1 LEQFRRHG
9 EGLIAA
15 DGHAPGARQDGPY
28 FEEMRD
34 IPAAIRARA
43 LVLLAQLSDAEKL
56 ALLDG
61 DTPFWSGMADIALAD
76 ASHSH
81 PWPADQLPRLGL
93 AGLQFVDGPRGVV
106 LKGGAT
112 TFPVP
117 IARGASWNPEL
128 EQRIG
133 EAIALEARSFG
144 ANWVAAVCVNLLR
157 HPGWGRAQE
166 TYGEDPVHVGAMGA
180 ACTRGL
186 QRHTIACVK
195 HFALNSIDSC
205 RFLVDVQVDKRVLH
219 ELYLPHF
226 RDCVEAGAGSVMSA
240 YNRVNGS
247 WCGEHAELLNS
258 ILKRRW
264 GFNGFVVSDFI
275 FGIHDGVAAVL
286 AGQDLEMPFEMVFA
300 GCLAEALAAGR
311 LPQGRLDDAVLRL
324 LQAQLAVPAGTYP
337 ATLRSCPAHRALARE
352 AATQSIVLLRNEP
365 PRIGPQPNPL
375 LPDQQ
380 LAVQQLAAQ
389 QIAAREPTGQQI
401 AARDPVLPFRDLTSL
416 ALIGR
421 LAAVPNLGD
430 RGSSDTRPSAEGVVT
445 PLEGLRQAD
454 PELRIDY
461 HNGED
466 PQAAAALAA
475 RSQAAVVVVGLD
487 WRLEGEH
494 IHPGDIGPILEL
506 MPPPQWLLQTLGPRT
521 LLPLWKPVAQ
531 LVARITSQASARQ
544 GGDFAA
550 GDRTDLRLPA
560 EQVALIRQVAAAN
573 PRTVVVLM
581 GGGALLSQEWHD
593 AVPGL
598 LLLWYPGQEG
608 GHALADVLL
617 GRVSPSGRL
626 PFSLP
631 STTDQ
636 LPPFEPRARR
646 IVYDLWHGYRRL
658 GRDGQAAAFPFGYGL
673 SYSQFVTTTLSATL
687 MAGSDTSSKNGS
699 DTSSDNAEPAISL
712 AVTVANSGA
721 MEAAEVLQIYLE
733 PPGLAVQR
741 PARTLVAF
749 ARVPLAAGS
758 SQRITLTTPLHRL
771 AFFDVHQD
779 GFQIEAGIHRLVLAR
794 HCEDPGLVCELALDA
809 TFLGR

>member
-1 LEQFRRHG
+1 
-9 EGLIAA
+9 
-15 DGHAPGARQDGPY
+15 
-28 FEEMRD
+28 MRD
-34 IPAAIRARA
+34 IPAAITARA

-61 DTPFWSGMADIALAD
+61 DTPFWSGMADIALGD

-81 PWPADQLPRLGL
+81 PWPAGQLPRLGL

-112 TFPVP
+112 SFPVP

-180 ACTRGL
+180 ACVRGL
-186 QRHTIACVK
+186 ERHAIACVK

-264 GFNGFVVSDFI
+264 GFKGFVVSDFI

-286 AGQDLEMPFEMVFA
+286 AGQDLEMPFQMVFA

-324 LQAQLAVPAGTYP
+324 LQAQLAVPAGSYP

-352 AATQSIVLLRNEP
+352 AATQSIVLLRNEI
-365 PRIGPQPNPL
+365 PRHELPRHALLPNAL

-380 LAVQQLAAQ
+380 PAAQ
-389 QIAAREPTGQQI
+389 QPLAPQPPVQQ
-401 AARDPVLPFRDLTSL
+401 PVLPFRDLTSL
-416 ALIGR
+416 ALIGS

-430 RGSSDTRPSAEGVVT
+430 RGSSDTRPSAQCVVT

-454 PELRIDY
+454 PQLRINY

-466 PQAAAALAA
+466 PLAAAALAA

-581 GGGALLSQEWHD
+581 GGGGLLTREWHD

-631 STTDQ
+631 SSADQ

-673 SYSQFVTTTLSATL
+673 SYSQFETTELSATL
-687 MAGSDTSSKNGS
+687 TPSSNTNTDTSSGNGS
-699 DTSSDNAEPAISL
+699 DDAEPAISL
-712 AVTVANSGA
+712 AVTVANNGA
-721 MEAAEVLQIYLE
+721 MAAAEVLQIYLE
-733 PPGLAVQR
+733 PPGQAVQR
-741 PARTLVAF
+741 PARALVAF
-749 ARVPLAAGS
+749 ARVLLAAGAC
-758 SQRITLTTPLHRL
+758 QRITLTIPLHRL
-771 AFFDVHQD
+771 AFFDIHQD
-779 GFQIEAGIHRLVLAR
+779 GFMIEAGIHRLVVAR
-794 HCEDPGLVCELALDA
+794 HCEDSGLASELLLGA

>member
-1 LEQFRRHG
+1 
-9 EGLIAA
+9 
-15 DGHAPGARQDGPY
+15 
-28 FEEMRD
+28 
-34 IPAAIRARA
+34 
-43 LVLLAQLSDAEKL
+43 
-56 ALLDG
+56 
-61 DTPFWSGMADIALAD
+61 
-76 ASHSH
+76 
-81 PWPADQLPRLGL
+81 LGL

-117 IARGASWNPEL
+117 MARGASWNPEL

-180 ACTRGL
+180 ACVRGL

-264 GFNGFVVSDFI
+264 GFKGFVVSDFI

-286 AGQDLEMPFEMVFA
+286 AGQDLEMPFQMVFA
-300 GCLAEALAAGR
+300 GCLPEALQAGR
-311 LPQGRLDDAVLRL
+311 LPHGRLDDAVLRL
-324 LQAQLAVPAGTYP
+324 LQAQLAVPAGSYP
-337 ATLRSCPAHRALARE
+337 ATLRSCPAHLALARE
-352 AATQSIVLLRNEP
+352 AATQSIVLLRNEL
-365 PRIGPQPNPL
+365 PRHELQ
-375 LPDQQ
+375 
-380 LAVQQLAAQ
+380 
-389 QIAAREPTGQQI
+389 
-401 AARDPVLPFRDLTSL
+401 PVLPFRGLTSL
-416 ALIGR
+416 ALIGP
-421 LAAVPNLGD
+421 LAALPNLGD
-430 RGSSDTRPSAEGVVT
+430 RGSSDTRPSAESVVT

-506 MPPPQWLLQTLGPRT
+506 MPPPQWLLQTLGPRS

-581 GGGALLSQEWHD
+581 GGGGMLTREWHD

-631 STTDQ
+631 SSADQ

-646 IVYDLWHGYRRL
+646 IIYDLWHGYRRL
-658 GRDGQAAAFPFGYGL
+658 GRDGEAAAFPFGYGL
-673 SYSQFVTTTLSATL
+673 SYSQFVTTEPSATL
-687 MAGSDTSSKNGS
+687 MDGSDTSAGS
-699 DTSSDNAEPAISL
+699 NSDDGEPAISL
-712 AVTVANSGA
+712 TVTVANSGA
-721 MEAAEVLQIYLE
+721 IEAAEVLQIYLE
-733 PPGLAVQR
+733 PPGQAVQR
-741 PARTLVAF
+741 PARALVAF
-749 ARVPLAAGS
+749 ARVLLAAGAC
-758 SQRITLTTPLHRL
+758 QRITLMIPLHRL

-779 GFQIEAGIHRLVLAR
+779 GFQIEAGVYRLVVAR
-794 HCEDPGLVCELALDA
+794 HCENPGLACELLLGA

>member
-1 LEQFRRHG
+1 
-9 EGLIAA
+9 
-15 DGHAPGARQDGPY
+15 
-28 FEEMRD
+28 MRE

-43 LVLLAQLSDAEKL
+43 LVLLARLSDAEKL

-81 PWPADQLPRLGL
+81 PWPAGQLPRLGL

-180 ACTRGL
+180 ACVRGL

-264 GFNGFVVSDFI
+264 GFKGFVVSDFI

-286 AGQDLEMPFEMVFA
+286 AGQDLEMPFQMVFA

-311 LPQGRLDDAVLRL
+311 LPKGRLDDAVLRL

-337 ATLRSCPAHRALARE
+337 AELRSCPAHRALARE
-352 AATQSIVLLRNEP
+352 AATQSIVLLRNEL
-365 PRIGPQPNPL
+365 PRNGPQ
-375 LPDQQ
+375 
-380 LAVQQLAAQ
+380 
-389 QIAAREPTGQQI
+389 
-401 AARDPVLPFRDLTSL
+401 PVLPFRDLTSL
-416 ALIGR
+416 ALIGP
-421 LAAVPNLGD
+421 LAALPNLGD
-430 RGSSDTRPSAEGVVT
+430 RGSSDTRPSAQSVVT

-560 EQVALIRQVAAAN
+560 DQVALIRQVAAAN

-581 GGGALLSQEWHD
+581 GGGGLLSQEWHD

-631 STTDQ
+631 SCADQ

-673 SYSQFVTTTLSATL
+673 SYSQFETTEPSVTLMDGSATS
-687 MAGSDTSSKNGS
+687 ADG
-699 DTSSDNAEPAISL
+699 NADDGEPAIAL
-712 AVTVANSGA
+712 AVSVANSGA
-721 MEAAEVLQIYLE
+721 MAAAEVLQIYLE

-749 ARVPLAAGS
+749 SRVPLAAGAC
-758 SQRITLTTPLHRL
+758 QRFRLTISLHRF
-771 AFFDVHQD
+771 AFFDVRQD
-779 GFQIEAGIHRLVLAR
+779 GFVIEAGIHRLVLAR
-794 HCEDPGLVCELALDA
+794 HCEDPGLAIELLLEA

>member
-1 LEQFRRHG
+1 
-9 EGLIAA
+9 
-15 DGHAPGARQDGPY
+15 
-28 FEEMRD
+28 MRE

-61 DTPFWSGMADIALAD
+61 DTPFWSGMADIALGD

-81 PWPADQLPRLGL
+81 PWPAGQLPRLGL
-93 AGLQFVDGPRGVV
+93 AGMQFVDGPRGVV

-264 GFNGFVVSDFI
+264 GFKGFVVSDFI
-275 FGIHDGVAAVL
+275 FGVHDGVAAVL
-286 AGQDLEMPFEMVFA
+286 AGQDLEMPFQMVFA

-337 ATLRSCPAHRALARE
+337 VELRSCPAHRALARE
-352 AATQSIVLLRNEP
+352 AATQSIVLLRNEL
-365 PRIGPQPNPL
+365 PRNELARHELPRHEL

-380 LAVQQLAAQ
+380 PPVQQ
-389 QIAAREPTGQQI
+389 
-401 AARDPVLPFRDLTSL
+401 PVLPFRDLTSL
-416 ALIGR
+416 ALIGS
-421 LAAVPNLGD
+421 LAALPNLGD
-430 RGSSDTRPSAEGVVT
+430 RGSSDTRPSAGSVVT

-461 HNGED
+461 HNGAD
-466 PQAAAALAA
+466 PQAAAAVAA

-560 EQVALIRQVAAAN
+560 DQVALIRQVAAAN

-631 STTDQ
+631 SCADQ

-673 SYSQFVTTTLSATL
+673 SYSQFETREPSATL
-687 MAGSDTSSKNGS
+687 MDASDTSADGNSA
-699 DTSSDNAEPAISL
+699 DAEPAIAL
-712 AVTVANSGA
+712 AVSVANSGA
-721 MEAAEVLQIYLE
+721 MAAAEVLQIYLD
-733 PPGLAVQR
+733 PPGQALQR

-749 ARVPLAAGS
+749 ARVPLAAGAC
-758 SQRITLTTPLHRL
+758 QRIRLTIPLRRL

-794 HCEDPGLVCELALDA
+794 HCEDPGLAIELLLDA

>member
-1 LEQFRRHG
+1 
-9 EGLIAA
+9 
-15 DGHAPGARQDGPY
+15 
-28 FEEMRD
+28 MRE
-34 IPAAIRARA
+34 IPAAITARA
-43 LVLLAQLSDAEKL
+43 LVLLAQLSEAEKL

-61 DTPFWSGMADIALAD
+61 DTPFWSGMADIALGD

-81 PWPADQLPRLGL
+81 PWPAGQLPRLGL

-117 IARGASWNPEL
+117 MARGASWNPEL

-180 ACTRGL
+180 ACVRGL

-258 ILKRRW
+258 ILKRCW
-264 GFNGFVVSDFI
+264 GFKGFVVSDFI

-286 AGQDLEMPFEMVFA
+286 AGQDLEMPFQMVFA

-311 LPQGRLDDAVLRL
+311 LPHGRLDEAVLRL
-324 LQAQLAVPAGTYP
+324 LQAQLAVPAGSYP
-337 ATLRSCPAHRALARE
+337 ATLRSCPAHLALARE
-352 AATQSIVLLRNEP
+352 AATQSIVLLRNEV
-365 PRIGPQPNPL
+365 PRHE
-375 LPDQQ
+375 LPRHELQ
-380 LAVQQLAAQ
+380 
-389 QIAAREPTGQQI
+389 
-401 AARDPVLPFRDLTSL
+401 PVLPFRDLTSL
-416 ALIGR
+416 ALIGP
-421 LAAVPNLGD
+421 LAALPNLGD
-430 RGSSDTRPSAEGVVT
+430 RGSSDTRPSAESVVT

-454 PELRIDY
+454 PQLRIDY

-560 EQVALIRQVAAAN
+560 EQVALIRHVAAAN

-581 GGGALLSQEWHD
+581 GGGGLLTREWHD

-608 GHALADVLL
+608 GYALADVLL

-631 STTDQ
+631 SCADQ

-658 GRDGQAAAFPFGYGL
+658 GRDGEAAAFPFGYGL
-673 SYSQFVTTTLSATL
+673 SYGQFETTELSVTLTP
-687 MAGSDTSSKNGS
+687 SSNTNT
-699 DTSSDNAEPAISL
+699 DTSSDNVEPAISL

-721 MEAAEVLQIYLE
+721 MAAAEVLQIYLE

-741 PARTLVAF
+741 PARVLVGF
-749 ARVPLAAGS
+749 ARVPLAAGTC
-758 SQRITLTTPLHRL
+758 QCITLTIPLHRL
-771 AFFDVHQD
+771 AFFDITQD
-779 GFQIEAGIHRLVLAR
+779 GFMIEAGIHRLVVAR
-794 HCEDPGLVCELALDA
+794 HCEDPGLASELLLGP

>member
-1 LEQFRRHG
+1 
-9 EGLIAA
+9 
-15 DGHAPGARQDGPY
+15 
-28 FEEMRD
+28 MRD
-34 IPAAIRARA
+34 IPAAITARA

-61 DTPFWSGMADIALAD
+61 DTPFWSGMADIALGD

-81 PWPADQLPRLGL
+81 PWPAGQLPRLGL

-112 TFPVP
+112 SFPVP
-117 IARGASWNPEL
+117 MARGASWNPEL

-180 ACTRGL
+180 ACVRGL
-186 QRHTIACVK
+186 ERHAIACVK

-264 GFNGFVVSDFI
+264 GFKGFVVSDFI

-286 AGQDLEMPFEMVFA
+286 AGQDLEMPFQMVFA

-324 LQAQLAVPAGTYP
+324 LQAQLAVPAGSYP

-352 AATQSIVLLRNEP
+352 AATQSIVLLRNEL
-365 PRIGPQPNPL
+365 PRIGPQPNAL

-380 LAVQQLAAQ
+380 PAVQQ
-389 QIAAREPTGQQI
+389 
-401 AARDPVLPFRDLTSL
+401 PVLPFRDLTSL
-416 ALIGR
+416 ALIGH

-430 RGSSDTRPSAEGVVT
+430 RGSSDTRPSAQCVVT

-454 PELRIDY
+454 PELRIVY

-466 PQAAAALAA
+466 PLAAAALAA

-581 GGGALLSQEWHD
+581 GGGGLLTREWHD
-593 AVPGL
+593 TVPGL

-631 STTDQ
+631 SSADQ

-658 GRDGQAAAFPFGYGL
+658 GRDGQAAAFAFGYGL
-673 SYSQFVTTTLSATL
+673 SYSQFETTELSATVTPS
-687 MAGSDTSSKNGS
+687 SDTSADSNS
-699 DTSSDNAEPAISL
+699 DDAEQAIAL

-721 MEAAEVLQIYLE
+721 MAAAEVLQIYLE
-733 PPGLAVQR
+733 PPGQAVQR
-741 PARTLVAF
+741 PARALVGF
-749 ARVPLAAGS
+749 ARVPLAAGAC
-758 SQRITLTTPLHRL
+758 QRITLTIPLHRL
-771 AFFDVHQD
+771 AFFDITQD
-779 GFQIEAGIHRLVLAR
+779 GFMIEAGIHRLVVAR
-794 HCEDPGLVCELALDA
+794 HCEDSGLASELALDA

>member
-28 FEEMRD
+28 FEGMRD
-34 IPAAIRARA
+34 IPAAITARA

-117 IARGASWNPEL
+117 IARGASWNPDL

-186 QRHTIACVK
+186 QRHAIACVK

-264 GFNGFVVSDFI
+264 GFKGFVVSDFI

-286 AGQDLEMPFEMVFA
+286 AGQDLEMPFQMVFA

-311 LPQGRLDDAVLRL
+311 LPKGRLDDAVLRL

-337 ATLRSCPAHRALARE
+337 EALRACPAHRALARE

-365 PRIGPQPNPL
+365 PRTGPQPNA
-375 LPDQQ
+375 LPHDQPT
-380 LAVQQLAAQ
+380 AAQ
-389 QIAAREPTGQQI
+389 QTAARE
-401 AARDPVLPFRDLTSL
+401 PVLPFRDLTSL
-416 ALIGR
+416 ALIGH

-430 RGSSDTRPSAEGVVT
+430 RGSSDTRPSAGSVVT

-454 PELRIDY
+454 PQLRIDY

-466 PQAAAALAA
+466 PLAAAALAA
-475 RSQAAVVVVGLD
+475 RSRAAVVVVGLD

-506 MPPPQWLLQTLGPRT
+506 MPPPQWLLQTLGRRR

-560 EQVALIRQVAAAN
+560 DQVALIRQVAAAN

-581 GGGALLSQEWHD
+581 GGGAMLSQEWHD

-626 PFSLP
+626 PFALP
-631 STTDQ
+631 TSADQ

-673 SYSQFVTTTLSATL
+673 SYSQFEATELGATL
-687 MAGSDTSSKNGS
+687 LPGSDTSSVTGS
-699 DTSSDNAEPAISL
+699 DDAEPAIAL
-712 AVTVANSGA
+712 AVTVANVGA
-721 MEAAEVLQIYLE
+721 MAAVEVLQIYLE
-733 PPGLAVQR
+733 PPGRAVRR
-741 PARTLVAF
+741 PARALVAF

-758 SQRITLTTPLHRL
+758 RQRIELTIPLHRL
-771 AFFDVHQD
+771 AFFDVQLD
-779 GFQIEAGIHRLVLAR
+779 GFMIEAGIHRLVVAR
-794 HCEDPGLVCELALDA
+794 HCEDPGLVCELPLDA

>member
-1 LEQFRRHG
+1 
-9 EGLIAA
+9 
-15 DGHAPGARQDGPY
+15 
-28 FEEMRD
+28 
-34 IPAAIRARA
+34 
-43 LVLLAQLSDAEKL
+43 
-56 ALLDG
+56 
-61 DTPFWSGMADIALAD
+61 
-76 ASHSH
+76 
-81 PWPADQLPRLGL
+81 
-93 AGLQFVDGPRGVV
+93 
-106 LKGGAT
+106 
-112 TFPVP
+112 
-117 IARGASWNPEL
+117 
-128 EQRIG
+128 
-133 EAIALEARSFG
+133 
-144 ANWVAAVCVNLLR
+144 
-157 HPGWGRAQE
+157 
-166 TYGEDPVHVGAMGA
+166 
-180 ACTRGL
+180 
-186 QRHTIACVK
+186 
-195 HFALNSIDSC
+195 
-205 RFLVDVQVDKRVLH
+205 
-219 ELYLPHF
+219 
-226 RDCVEAGAGSVMSA
+226 MSA

-264 GFNGFVVSDFI
+264 GFKGFVVSDFI

-286 AGQDLEMPFEMVFA
+286 AGQDLEMPFQMVFA

-337 ATLRSCPAHRALARE
+337 ATLRSCPVHRALARE
-352 AATQSIVLLRNEP
+352 AATQSIVLLRNEL
-365 PRIGPQPNPL
+365 PRHGLQ
-375 LPDQQ
+375 
-380 LAVQQLAAQ
+380 
-389 QIAAREPTGQQI
+389 
-401 AARDPVLPFRDLTSL
+401 PVLPFRELTSL
-416 ALIGR
+416 ALIGP

-430 RGSSDTRPSAEGVVT
+430 RGSSDTRPSAQCVVT

-454 PELRIDY
+454 PQLRIEY

-466 PQAAAALAA
+466 PLAAADLAA

-581 GGGALLSQEWHD
+581 GGGGMLTREWHD

-631 STTDQ
+631 SSADQ
-636 LPPFEPRARR
+636 LPLFEPRARR
-646 IVYDLWHGYRRL
+646 IVYDLWHGYRHL
-658 GRDGQAAAFPFGYGL
+658 GRDGQAAGFPFGYGL
-673 SYSQFVTTTLSATL
+673 SYSQFVTTELSATL
-687 MAGSDTSSKNGS
+687 MAGADTITN
-699 DTSSDNAEPAISL
+699 TSSDNVEPAISL
-712 AVTVANSGA
+712 AVTVANSGTMA
-721 MEAAEVLQIYLE
+721 AAEVLQIYLE
-733 PPGLAVQR
+733 PPGQAVQR
-741 PARTLVAF
+741 PARVLVGF
-749 ARVPLAAGS
+749 ARVDLAAGAC
-758 SQRITLTTPLHRL
+758 QLITLTIPLHRL
-771 AFFDVHQD
+771 AFFDITQD

-794 HCEDPGLVCELALDA
+794 HCEDPGLACELSLGA

>member
-1 LEQFRRHG
+1 
-9 EGLIAA
+9 
-15 DGHAPGARQDGPY
+15 
-28 FEEMRD
+28 
-34 IPAAIRARA
+34 
-43 LVLLAQLSDAEKL
+43 
-56 ALLDG
+56 
-61 DTPFWSGMADIALAD
+61 
-76 ASHSH
+76 
-81 PWPADQLPRLGL
+81 
-93 AGLQFVDGPRGVV
+93 
-106 LKGGAT
+106 
-112 TFPVP
+112 
-117 IARGASWNPEL
+117 
-128 EQRIG
+128 
-133 EAIALEARSFG
+133 
-144 ANWVAAVCVNLLR
+144 
-157 HPGWGRAQE
+157 
-166 TYGEDPVHVGAMGA
+166 
-180 ACTRGL
+180 
-186 QRHTIACVK
+186 
-195 HFALNSIDSC
+195 
-205 RFLVDVQVDKRVLH
+205 VQVDKRVLH

-264 GFNGFVVSDFI
+264 GFKGFVVSDFI

-286 AGQDLEMPFEMVFA
+286 AGQDLEMPFQMVFA
-300 GCLAEALAAGR
+300 GCLAEARAEGR

-324 LQAQLAVPAGTYP
+324 LQAQLAVPAGSYP
-337 ATLRSCPAHRALARE
+337 ATLRSCPAHLALARE
-352 AATQSIVLLRNEP
+352 AATQSIVLLRNEV
-365 PRIGPQPNPL
+365 PRHELQ
-375 LPDQQ
+375 
-380 LAVQQLAAQ
+380 
-389 QIAAREPTGQQI
+389 
-401 AARDPVLPFRDLTSL
+401 PVLPFRDLTSL
-416 ALIGR
+416 ALIGP
-421 LAAVPNLGD
+421 LAALPNLGD
-430 RGSSDTRPSAEGVVT
+430 RGSSDTRPSAESVVT

-454 PELRIDY
+454 PQLRIDY
-461 HNGED
+461 DNGED

-560 EQVALIRQVAAAN
+560 EQVALIRHVAAAN
-573 PRTVVVLM
+573 PLTVVVLM
-581 GGGALLSQEWHD
+581 GGGAMLSQEWHD

-631 STTDQ
+631 SSADQ

-673 SYSQFVTTTLSATL
+673 SYSQFESTELSATL
-687 MAGSDTSSKNGS
+687 LPASNTSSDAGE
-699 DTSSDNAEPAISL
+699 TSSDNAEPAISL
-712 AVTVANSGA
+712 AVSVANSGA
-721 MEAAEVLQIYLE
+721 MAAAEVLQIYLE

-741 PARTLVAF
+741 PTRVLVGF
-749 ARVPLAAGS
+749 ARVPLAAGTC
-758 SQRITLTTPLHRL
+758 QRITLTIPLHRL

-779 GFQIEAGIHRLVLAR
+779 GFMIEAGIHRLVVAR
-794 HCEDPGLVCELALDA
+794 HSEEPGLACELLLGP

>member
-1 LEQFRRHG
+1 M
-9 EGLIAA
+9 I
-15 DGHAPGARQDGPY
+15 
-28 FEEMRD
+28 
-34 IPAAIRARA
+34 
-43 LVLLAQLSDAEKL
+43 
-56 ALLDG
+56 
-61 DTPFWSGMADIALAD
+61 
-76 ASHSH
+76 
-81 PWPADQLPRLGL
+81 
-93 AGLQFVDGPRGVV
+93 VDED
-106 LKGGAT
+106 
-112 TFPVP
+112 F
-117 IARGASWNPEL
+117 
-128 EQRIG
+128 
-133 EAIALEARSFG
+133 
-144 ANWVAAVCVNLLR
+144 LR
-157 HPGWGRAQE
+157 E
-166 TYGEDPVHVGAMGA
+166 F
-180 ACTRGL
+180 
-186 QRHTIACVK
+186 
-195 HFALNSIDSC
+195 HFDFAHDS
-205 RFLVDVQVDKRVLH
+205 
-219 ELYLPHF
+219 
-226 RDCVEAGAGSVMSA
+226 
-240 YNRVNGS
+240 
-247 WCGEHAELLNS
+247 S

-264 GFNGFVVSDFI
+264 GFKGFVVSDFI

-286 AGQDLEMPFEMVFA
+286 AGQDLEMPFQMVFA

-337 ATLRSCPAHRALARE
+337 VELRSCPAHRALARE
-352 AATQSIVLLRNEP
+352 AATQSIVLLRNEL
-365 PRIGPQPNPL
+365 PRNELARHELPRHEL

-380 LAVQQLAAQ
+380 PPAQ
-389 QIAAREPTGQQI
+389 R
-401 AARDPVLPFRDLTSL
+401 PVLPFRDLTSL
-416 ALIGR
+416 ALIGP
-421 LAAVPNLGD
+421 LAALPNLGD
-430 RGSSDTRPSAEGVVT
+430 RGSSDTRPSPQSVVT

-466 PQAAAALAA
+466 PLAAAAVAA

-560 EQVALIRQVAAAN
+560 NQVALIRQVAAAN

-631 STTDQ
+631 SCADQ

-673 SYSQFVTTTLSATL
+673 SYSQFEIREPSVTLLDASATS
-687 MAGSDTSSKNGS
+687 ADGNSD
-699 DTSSDNAEPAISL
+699 DAEPAIAL
-712 AVTVANSGA
+712 AVSVANSGA
-721 MEAAEVLQIYLE
+721 MAAAELLQIYLE
-733 PPGLAVQR
+733 PPGQAVQR

-749 ARVPLAAGS
+749 ARVPLAAGAC
-758 SQRITLTTPLHRL
+758 QRNRLTIPLRRL

-794 HCEDPGLVCELALDA
+794 HCEDPGLAIELLLDA

>member
-1 LEQFRRHG
+1 
-9 EGLIAA
+9 
-15 DGHAPGARQDGPY
+15 
-28 FEEMRD
+28 
-34 IPAAIRARA
+34 
-43 LVLLAQLSDAEKL
+43 
-56 ALLDG
+56 
-61 DTPFWSGMADIALAD
+61 
-76 ASHSH
+76 
-81 PWPADQLPRLGL
+81 
-93 AGLQFVDGPRGVV
+93 
-106 LKGGAT
+106 
-112 TFPVP
+112 
-117 IARGASWNPEL
+117 
-128 EQRIG
+128 
-133 EAIALEARSFG
+133 
-144 ANWVAAVCVNLLR
+144 
-157 HPGWGRAQE
+157 
-166 TYGEDPVHVGAMGA
+166 
-180 ACTRGL
+180 
-186 QRHTIACVK
+186 
-195 HFALNSIDSC
+195 
-205 RFLVDVQVDKRVLH
+205 
-219 ELYLPHF
+219 
-226 RDCVEAGAGSVMSA
+226 MSA

-264 GFNGFVVSDFI
+264 GFKGFVVSDFI

-286 AGQDLEMPFEMVFA
+286 AGQDLEMPFQMVFA

-324 LQAQLAVPAGTYP
+324 LQAQLAVPAGSYP
-337 ATLRSCPAHRALARE
+337 ATLRSCPAHLALARE
-352 AATQSIVLLRNEP
+352 AATQSIVLLRNEL
-365 PRIGPQPNPL
+365 PRHELQ
-375 LPDQQ
+375 
-380 LAVQQLAAQ
+380 
-389 QIAAREPTGQQI
+389 
-401 AARDPVLPFRDLTSL
+401 PVLPFRDLTSL
-416 ALIGR
+416 ALIGP

-430 RGSSDTRPSAEGVVT
+430 RGSSDTRPSAQCVVT

-454 PELRIDY
+454 PQLRIGY

-466 PQAAAALAA
+466 PLAAAALAA

-560 EQVALIRQVAAAN
+560 DQVALIRQVAAAN

-581 GGGALLSQEWHD
+581 GGGGMLTREWHD

-631 STTDQ
+631 SSADQ

-673 SYSQFVTTTLSATL
+673 SYSQFETTELSATL
-687 MAGSDTSSKNGS
+687 MAGSDTSTDTST
-699 DTSSDNAEPAISL
+699 DTSSDAGKPAISL

-721 MEAAEVLQIYLE
+721 MAAAEVLQIYLE
-733 PPGLAVQR
+733 PPGQAVQR
-741 PARTLVAF
+741 PARALVAF
-749 ARVPLAAGS
+749 ARVLLAAGAC
-758 SQRITLTTPLHRL
+758 QRITLIIPLHRL

-779 GFQIEAGIHRLVLAR
+779 GFQIEAGVYRLVVAR
-794 HCEDPGLVCELALDA
+794 HCENPGLACELLLGA

>member
-1 LEQFRRHG
+1 
-9 EGLIAA
+9 
-15 DGHAPGARQDGPY
+15 
-28 FEEMRD
+28 MRE

-61 DTPFWSGMADIALAD
+61 DTPFWSGMADIALGD

-81 PWPADQLPRLGL
+81 PWPAGQLPRLGL
-93 AGLQFVDGPRGVV
+93 AGMQFVDGPRGVV

-180 ACTRGL
+180 ACVRGL

-286 AGQDLEMPFEMVFA
+286 AGQDLEMPFQMVFA

-337 ATLRSCPAHRALARE
+337 VELRSCPAHRALARE
-352 AATQSIVLLRNEP
+352 AATQSIVLLRNEL
-365 PRIGPQPNPL
+365 PRNELARHELPRHEL

-380 LAVQQLAAQ
+380 PPAQ
-389 QIAAREPTGQQI
+389 R
-401 AARDPVLPFRDLTSL
+401 PVLPFRDLTSL
-416 ALIGR
+416 ALIGP
-421 LAAVPNLGD
+421 LAALPNLGD
-430 RGSSDTRPSAEGVVT
+430 RGSSDTRPSPQSVVT

-560 EQVALIRQVAAAN
+560 DQVALIRQVAAAN

-631 STTDQ
+631 SCADQ

-673 SYSQFVTTTLSATL
+673 SYSQFEIREPSVTLLDASATS
-687 MAGSDTSSKNGS
+687 ADGNSD
-699 DTSSDNAEPAISL
+699 DAEPAIAL
-712 AVTVANSGA
+712 AVSVANSGA
-721 MEAAEVLQIYLE
+721 MAAAELLQIYLE
-733 PPGLAVQR
+733 PPGQAVQR

-749 ARVPLAAGS
+749 ARVPLAAGAC
-758 SQRITLTTPLHRL
+758 QRIRLTIPLRRL

-794 HCEDPGLVCELALDA
+794 HCEDPGLAIELLLDA

>member
-1 LEQFRRHG
+1 
-9 EGLIAA
+9 
-15 DGHAPGARQDGPY
+15 
-28 FEEMRD
+28 MRE
-34 IPAAIRARA
+34 IPAAITARA
-43 LVLLAQLSDAEKL
+43 LVLLAQLSNEEKL

-61 DTPFWSGMADIALAD
+61 DTPFWSGMADIALGD

-93 AGLQFVDGPRGVV
+93 AGLRFVDGPRGVV

-180 ACTRGL
+180 ACTQGL
-186 QRHTIACVK
+186 QRHAIACVK

-240 YNRVNGS
+240 YNRVNGY
-247 WCGEHAELLNS
+247 WCGEHAELLDS
-258 ILKRRW
+258 ILKQRW
-264 GFNGFVVSDFI
+264 GFKGFVVSDFI

-286 AGQDLEMPFEMVFA
+286 AGQDLEMPFQMVFA

-337 ATLRSCPAHRALARE
+337 ATLRACPAHRALARE

-365 PRIGPQPNPL
+365 LTNGLPRNALP
-375 LPDQQ
+375 PDQQ
-380 LAVQQLAAQ
+380 
-389 QIAAREPTGQQI
+389 
-401 AARDPVLPFRDLTSL
+401 PVLPFRGLTSL
-416 ALIGR
+416 AVIGS
-421 LAAVPNLGD
+421 LAALPNLGD

-454 PELRIDY
+454 PQLRISYD
-461 HNGED
+461 NGED

-506 MPPPQWLLQTLGPRT
+506 MPPPQWLLQSLGPRR

-531 LVARITSQASARQ
+531 LVARITSQGSARQ

-550 GDRTDLRLPA
+550 GDRTDLRLPPD
-560 EQVALIRQVAAAN
+560 QVTLIRQVAAAN

-581 GGGALLSQEWHD
+581 GGGGLLTREWHD

-626 PFSLP
+626 PFALP
-631 STTDQ
+631 STADQ
-636 LPPFEPRARR
+636 LPPFEPRARK

-658 GRDGQAAAFPFGYGL
+658 GRDGQAAAFPFGFGL
-673 SYSQFVTTTLSATL
+673 SYSQFETTQLSATL
-687 MAGSDTSSKNGS
+687 MPSTGISS
-699 DTSSDNAEPAISL
+699 DTSSDNCEPAIEL
-712 AVTVANSGA
+712 AVTVANIGA
-721 MEAAEVLQIYLE
+721 MAAAEVLQIYLE
-733 PPGLAVQR
+733 PPGQAVQR
-741 PARTLVAF
+741 PARVLVAF
-749 ARVPLAAGS
+749 ARVPLAAGT
-758 SQRITLTTPLHRL
+758 SQRITLAIPLHRL

-794 HCEDPGLVCELALDA
+794 HSEDPGLACELLLEA

>member
-1 LEQFRRHG
+1 
-9 EGLIAA
+9 
-15 DGHAPGARQDGPY
+15 
-28 FEEMRD
+28 MRD
-34 IPAAIRARA
+34 IPAAITARA
-43 LVLLAQLSDAEKL
+43 LVLLAQLSEAEKL

-61 DTPFWSGMADIALAD
+61 DTPFWSGMADIALGD

-81 PWPADQLPRLGL
+81 PWPAGQLPRLGL

-117 IARGASWNPEL
+117 MARGASWNPEL

-180 ACTRGL
+180 ACVRGL

-264 GFNGFVVSDFI
+264 GFKGFVVSDFI

-286 AGQDLEMPFEMVFA
+286 AGQDLEMPFQMVFA
-300 GCLAEALAAGR
+300 GCLAEARAEGR

-324 LQAQLAVPAGTYP
+324 LQAQLAVPAGSYP
-337 ATLRSCPAHRALARE
+337 ATLRSCPAHLALARE
-352 AATQSIVLLRNEP
+352 AATQSIVLLRNEV
-365 PRIGPQPNPL
+365 PRHELQ
-375 LPDQQ
+375 
-380 LAVQQLAAQ
+380 
-389 QIAAREPTGQQI
+389 
-401 AARDPVLPFRDLTSL
+401 PVLPFRDLTSL
-416 ALIGR
+416 ALIGP
-421 LAAVPNLGD
+421 LAALPNLGD
-430 RGSSDTRPSAEGVVT
+430 RGSSDTRPSAESVVT

-454 PELRIDY
+454 PQLRIDY
-461 HNGED
+461 DNGED

-560 EQVALIRQVAAAN
+560 EQVALIRHVAAAN
-573 PRTVVVLM
+573 PLTVVVLM
-581 GGGALLSQEWHD
+581 GGGAMLSQEWHD

-631 STTDQ
+631 SSADQ

-673 SYSQFVTTTLSATL
+673 SYSQFESTELSATL
-687 MAGSDTSSKNGS
+687 LPASNTSSDAGE
-699 DTSSDNAEPAISL
+699 TSSDNAEPAISL
-712 AVTVANSGA
+712 AVSVANSGA
-721 MEAAEVLQIYLE
+721 MAAAEVLQIYLE

-741 PARTLVAF
+741 PTRVLVGF
-749 ARVPLAAGS
+749 ARVPLAAGTC
-758 SQRITLTTPLHRL
+758 QRITLTIPLHRL

-779 GFQIEAGIHRLVLAR
+779 GFMIEAGIHRLVVAR
-794 HCEDPGLVCELALDA
+794 HSEEPGLACELLLGP

>member
-1 LEQFRRHG
+1 
-9 EGLIAA
+9 
-15 DGHAPGARQDGPY
+15 
-28 FEEMRD
+28 MRD
-34 IPAAIRARA
+34 TPAAITARA
-43 LVLLAQLSDAEKL
+43 LVLLAQLSTAEKL
-56 ALLDG
+56 ALLAG
-61 DTPFWSGMADIALAD
+61 DTPFWSGMADIALGD

-93 AGLQFVDGPRGVV
+93 EGLQFVDGPRGVV

-117 IARGASWNPEL
+117 IARGASWNPAL

-133 EAIALEARSFG
+133 EAIALEARSLG

-186 QRHTIACVK
+186 ERHAIACVK

-205 RFLVDVQVDKRVLH
+205 RFLVDVQVETRVLH

-264 GFNGFVVSDFI
+264 GFKGFVVSDFI

-286 AGQDLEMPFEMVFA
+286 AGQDLEMPFRMVFE
-300 GCLAEALAAGR
+300 GCLPQAVATGR

-324 LQAQLAVPAGTYP
+324 LQVQLGVPAGSYP
-337 ATLRSCPAHRALARE
+337 ATLRSCPAHRALARQ
-352 AATQSIVLLRNEP
+352 AATESIVLLRN
-365 PRIGPQPNPL
+365 GL
-375 LPDQQ
+375 LANQQ
-380 LAVQQLAAQ
+380 
-389 QIAAREPTGQQI
+389 
-401 AARDPVLPFRDLTSL
+401 PVLPFHGLSSL
-416 ALIGR
+416 AVIGA
-421 LAAVPNLGD
+421 LAAAPNLGD
-430 RGSSDTRPSAEGVVT
+430 RGSSDTRPPAQSVVT

-454 PELRIDY
+454 PQLRIAFDS
-461 HNGED
+461 GED
-466 PQAAAALAA
+466 PLAAAALAA

-506 MPPPQWLLQTLGPRT
+506 MPPPQWLLQTLGPRR

-531 LVARITSQASARQ
+531 LVAGITSQASARQ

-550 GDRTDLRLPA
+550 GDRTDLRLPPD
-560 EQVALIRQVAAAN
+560 QVALIRQVAAAN

-581 GGGALLSQEWHD
+581 GGGGLLTQEWHD
-593 AVPGL
+593 AVAGL

-631 STTDQ
+631 TSADH
-636 LPPFEPRARR
+636 LPSFEPRARR
-646 IVYDLWHGYRRL
+646 VVYDLWHGYRRL
-658 GRDGQAAAFPFGYGL
+658 GREGHPAAFPFGFGL
-673 SYSQFVTTTLSATL
+673 SYSSFECTQLQAVLNPAAQT
-687 MAGSDTSSKNGS
+687 AGPDSDQG
-699 DTSSDNAEPAISL
+699 AIEVD
-712 AVTVANSGA
+712 VTVCNSGA
-721 MEAAEVLQIYLE
+721 MAAEEVVQVYLE
-733 PPGLAVQR
+733 PPGQAVQR

-749 ARVPLAAGS
+749 ARVPLAAGAC
-758 SQRITLTTPLHRL
+758 QRITLEIPLRRL

-779 GFQIEAGIHRLVLAR
+779 GFVIEAGIHRLVVAR
-794 HCEDPGLVCELALDA
+794 HSEDPGLACEVLLGA

>member
-1 LEQFRRHG
+1 
-9 EGLIAA
+9 
-15 DGHAPGARQDGPY
+15 
-28 FEEMRD
+28 
-34 IPAAIRARA
+34 
-43 LVLLAQLSDAEKL
+43 
-56 ALLDG
+56 
-61 DTPFWSGMADIALAD
+61 
-76 ASHSH
+76 
-81 PWPADQLPRLGL
+81 
-93 AGLQFVDGPRGVV
+93 
-106 LKGGAT
+106 
-112 TFPVP
+112 
-117 IARGASWNPEL
+117 
-128 EQRIG
+128 
-133 EAIALEARSFG
+133 
-144 ANWVAAVCVNLLR
+144 
-157 HPGWGRAQE
+157 
-166 TYGEDPVHVGAMGA
+166 MGA

-186 QRHTIACVK
+186 QRHAIACVK

-286 AGQDLEMPFEMVFA
+286 AGQDLEMPFQMVFA

-337 ATLRSCPAHRALARE
+337 ATLRSCPVHRALARE
-352 AATQSIVLLRNEP
+352 AATQSIVLLRNEL
-365 PRIGPQPNPL
+365 PRHGLQ
-375 LPDQQ
+375 
-380 LAVQQLAAQ
+380 
-389 QIAAREPTGQQI
+389 
-401 AARDPVLPFRDLTSL
+401 PVLPFRELTSL
-416 ALIGR
+416 ALIGP

-430 RGSSDTRPSAEGVVT
+430 RGSSDTRPSAQCVVT

-454 PELRIDY
+454 PQLRIDY

-466 PQAAAALAA
+466 PLAAADLAA

-581 GGGALLSQEWHD
+581 GGGGMLTREWHD

-631 STTDQ
+631 SSADQ
-636 LPPFEPRARR
+636 LPLFEPRARR
-646 IVYDLWHGYRRL
+646 IVYDLWHGYRHL
-658 GRDGQAAAFPFGYGL
+658 GRDGQAAGFPFGYGL
-673 SYSQFVTTTLSATL
+673 SYSQFVTTELSATL
-687 MAGSDTSSKNGS
+687 MAGADTITN
-699 DTSSDNAEPAISL
+699 TSSDNVEPAISL
-712 AVTVANSGA
+712 AVTVANSGTMA
-721 MEAAEVLQIYLE
+721 AAEVLQIYLE
-733 PPGLAVQR
+733 PPGQAVQR
-741 PARTLVAF
+741 PARVLVGF
-749 ARVPLAAGS
+749 ARVDLAAGAC
-758 SQRITLTTPLHRL
+758 QLITLTIPLHRL
-771 AFFDVHQD
+771 AFFDITQD

-794 HCEDPGLVCELALDA
+794 HCEDPGLACELSLGA

>member
-1 LEQFRRHG
+1 
-9 EGLIAA
+9 
-15 DGHAPGARQDGPY
+15 
-28 FEEMRD
+28 MRE

-61 DTPFWSGMADIALAD
+61 DTPFWSGMADIALGD

-81 PWPADQLPRLGL
+81 PWPAGQLPRLGL
-93 AGLQFVDGPRGVV
+93 AGMQFVDGPRGVV

-264 GFNGFVVSDFI
+264 GFKGFVVSDFI

-286 AGQDLEMPFEMVFA
+286 AGQDLEMPFQMVFA

-337 ATLRSCPAHRALARE
+337 VELRSCPAHRALARE
-352 AATQSIVLLRNEP
+352 AATQSIVLLRNEL
-365 PRIGPQPNPL
+365 PRNELARHELPRHEL

-380 LAVQQLAAQ
+380 PPAQ
-389 QIAAREPTGQQI
+389 R
-401 AARDPVLPFRDLTSL
+401 PVLPFRDLTSL
-416 ALIGR
+416 ALIGP
-421 LAAVPNLGD
+421 LAALPNLGD
-430 RGSSDTRPSAEGVVT
+430 RGSSDTRPSPQSVVT

-560 EQVALIRQVAAAN
+560 DQVALIRQVAAAN

-631 STTDQ
+631 SCADQ

-673 SYSQFVTTTLSATL
+673 SYSQFEIREPSVTLLDASATS
-687 MAGSDTSSKNGS
+687 ADGNSD
-699 DTSSDNAEPAISL
+699 DAEPAIAL
-712 AVTVANSGA
+712 AVSVANSGA
-721 MEAAEVLQIYLE
+721 MAAAELLQIYLE
-733 PPGLAVQR
+733 PPGQAVQR

-749 ARVPLAAGS
+749 ARVPLAAGAC
-758 SQRITLTTPLHRL
+758 QRIRLTIPLRRL

-794 HCEDPGLVCELALDA
+794 HCEDPGLAIELLLDA

>member
-1 LEQFRRHG
+1 
-9 EGLIAA
+9 
-15 DGHAPGARQDGPY
+15 
-28 FEEMRD
+28 MRE

-81 PWPADQLPRLGL
+81 PWPAGQLPRLGL

-133 EAIALEARSFG
+133 KAIALEARSFG
-144 ANWVAAVCVNLLR
+144 ANWVAAVCVNLLH

-180 ACTRGL
+180 ACVRGL

-247 WCGEHAELLNS
+247 WCGEHAELLSS

-264 GFNGFVVSDFI
+264 GFKGFVVSDFI
-275 FGIHDGVAAVL
+275 FGIHHGVAAVL
-286 AGQDLEMPFEMVFA
+286 AGQDLEMPFQMVFA
-300 GCLAEALAAGR
+300 GCLAEARAAGR

-337 ATLRSCPAHRALARE
+337 PELRSCPAHRALAKE
-352 AATQSIVLLRNEP
+352 AATQSIVLLRNEL
-365 PRIGPQPNPL
+365 PRNGPQ
-375 LPDQQ
+375 
-380 LAVQQLAAQ
+380 
-389 QIAAREPTGQQI
+389 
-401 AARDPVLPFRDLTSL
+401 PVLPFRDLTSL
-416 ALIGR
+416 ALIGP
-421 LAAVPNLGD
+421 LAALPNLGD
-430 RGSSDTRPSAEGVVT
+430 RGSSDTRPSAQSVVT

-454 PELRIDY
+454 PELRIVY

-560 EQVALIRQVAAAN
+560 DQVALIRHVAAAN

-581 GGGALLSQEWHD
+581 GGGGLLSQEWHY

-631 STTDQ
+631 SCADQ

-673 SYSQFVTTTLSATL
+673 SYSQFETTEPSVTLMDGSATS
-687 MAGSDTSSKNGS
+687 ADS
-699 DTSSDNAEPAISL
+699 NADDGEPAIAL
-712 AVTVANSGA
+712 AVSVVNSGA
-721 MEAAEVLQIYLE
+721 MVAAEVLQIYLE

-749 ARVPLAAGS
+749 ARVPLAAGCC
-758 SQRITLTTPLHRL
+758 QRIRLTIPLHRF

-779 GFQIEAGIHRLVLAR
+779 GFVIEAGIHRLVLAR
-794 HCEDPGLVCELALDA
+794 HCEDPGLAIELLLEA

>member
-1 LEQFRRHG
+1 
-9 EGLIAA
+9 
-15 DGHAPGARQDGPY
+15 
-28 FEEMRD
+28 MRD
-34 IPAAIRARA
+34 IPAAITARA
-43 LVLLAQLSDAEKL
+43 LVLLAQLSEAEKL

-61 DTPFWSGMADIALAD
+61 DTPFWSGMADIALGD

-81 PWPADQLPRLGL
+81 PWPAGQLPRLGL

-117 IARGASWNPEL
+117 MARGASWNPEL

-180 ACTRGL
+180 ACVRGL
-186 QRHTIACVK
+186 ERHAIACVK

-264 GFNGFVVSDFI
+264 GFKGFVVSDFI

-286 AGQDLEMPFEMVFA
+286 AGQDLEMPFQMVFA
-300 GCLAEALAAGR
+300 GCLAEARAEGR

-324 LQAQLAVPAGTYP
+324 LQAQLAVPAGSYP
-337 ATLRSCPAHRALARE
+337 ATLRSCPAHLALARE
-352 AATQSIVLLRNEP
+352 AATQSIVLLRNEV
-365 PRIGPQPNPL
+365 PRHELQ
-375 LPDQQ
+375 
-380 LAVQQLAAQ
+380 
-389 QIAAREPTGQQI
+389 
-401 AARDPVLPFRDLTSL
+401 PVLPFRDLTSL
-416 ALIGR
+416 ALIGP
-421 LAAVPNLGD
+421 LAALPNLGD
-430 RGSSDTRPSAEGVVT
+430 RGSSDTRPSAESVVT

-454 PELRIDY
+454 PQLRIDY
-461 HNGED
+461 DNGED

-560 EQVALIRQVAAAN
+560 EQVALIRHVAAAN
-573 PRTVVVLM
+573 PLTVVVLM
-581 GGGALLSQEWHD
+581 GGGAMLSQEWHD

-631 STTDQ
+631 SSADQ

-673 SYSQFVTTTLSATL
+673 SYSQFESTELSATL
-687 MAGSDTSSKNGS
+687 LPASNTSSDAGE
-699 DTSSDNAEPAISL
+699 TSSDNAEPAISL
-712 AVTVANSGA
+712 AVSVANSGA
-721 MEAAEVLQIYLE
+721 MAAAEVLQIYLE

-741 PARTLVAF
+741 PTRVLVGF
-749 ARVPLAAGS
+749 ARVPLAAGTC
-758 SQRITLTTPLHRL
+758 QRITLTIPLHRL

-779 GFQIEAGIHRLVLAR
+779 GFMIEAGIHRLVVAR
-794 HCEDPGLVCELALDA
+794 HSEEPGLACELLLGP

>member
-1 LEQFRRHG
+1 
-9 EGLIAA
+9 
-15 DGHAPGARQDGPY
+15 
-28 FEEMRD
+28 
-34 IPAAIRARA
+34 
-43 LVLLAQLSDAEKL
+43 
-56 ALLDG
+56 
-61 DTPFWSGMADIALAD
+61 
-76 ASHSH
+76 
-81 PWPADQLPRLGL
+81 
-93 AGLQFVDGPRGVV
+93 
-106 LKGGAT
+106 
-112 TFPVP
+112 
-117 IARGASWNPEL
+117 
-128 EQRIG
+128 
-133 EAIALEARSFG
+133 
-144 ANWVAAVCVNLLR
+144 
-157 HPGWGRAQE
+157 
-166 TYGEDPVHVGAMGA
+166 
-180 ACTRGL
+180 
-186 QRHTIACVK
+186 
-195 HFALNSIDSC
+195 
-205 RFLVDVQVDKRVLH
+205 
-219 ELYLPHF
+219 
-226 RDCVEAGAGSVMSA
+226 MSA

-264 GFNGFVVSDFI
+264 GFKGFVVSDFI

-286 AGQDLEMPFEMVFA
+286 AGQDLEMPFQMVFA
-300 GCLAEALAAGR
+300 GCLAEARAEGR

-324 LQAQLAVPAGTYP
+324 LQAQLAVPAGSYP
-337 ATLRSCPAHRALARE
+337 ATLRSCPAHLALARE
-352 AATQSIVLLRNEP
+352 AATQSIVLLRNEV
-365 PRIGPQPNPL
+365 PRHELQ
-375 LPDQQ
+375 
-380 LAVQQLAAQ
+380 
-389 QIAAREPTGQQI
+389 
-401 AARDPVLPFRDLTSL
+401 PVLPFRDLTSL
-416 ALIGR
+416 ALIGP
-421 LAAVPNLGD
+421 LAALPNLGD
-430 RGSSDTRPSAEGVVT
+430 RGSSDTRPSAESVVT

-454 PELRIDY
+454 PQLRIDY
-461 HNGED
+461 DNGED

-560 EQVALIRQVAAAN
+560 EQVALIRHVAAAN
-573 PRTVVVLM
+573 PLTVVVLM
-581 GGGALLSQEWHD
+581 GGGAMLSQEWHD

-631 STTDQ
+631 SSADQ

-673 SYSQFVTTTLSATL
+673 SYSQFESTELSATL
-687 MAGSDTSSKNGS
+687 LPASNTSSDAGE
-699 DTSSDNAEPAISL
+699 TSSDNAEPAISL
-712 AVTVANSGA
+712 AVSVANSGA
-721 MEAAEVLQIYLE
+721 MAAAEVLQIYLE

-741 PARTLVAF
+741 PTRVLVGF
-749 ARVPLAAGS
+749 ARVPLAAGTC
-758 SQRITLTTPLHRL
+758 QRITLTIPLHRL

-779 GFQIEAGIHRLVLAR
+779 GFMIEAGIHRLVVAR
-794 HCEDPGLVCELALDA
+794 HSEEPGLACELLLGP

>member
-1 LEQFRRHG
+1 
-9 EGLIAA
+9 
-15 DGHAPGARQDGPY
+15 
-28 FEEMRD
+28 MRE
-34 IPAAIRARA
+34 IPAAIKARA
-43 LVLLAQLSDAEKL
+43 LVLLAQLSNDEKL

-61 DTPFWSGMADIALAD
+61 DTPFWSGMADIALGD

-81 PWPADQLPRLGL
+81 PWPAGQLPRLGL
-93 AGLQFVDGPRGVV
+93 AGLKFVDGPRGVV

-144 ANWVAAVCVNLLR
+144 ANWLAAVCVNLLR

-186 QRHTIACVK
+186 QRHAIACVK

-264 GFNGFVVSDFI
+264 GFKGFVVSDFI

-286 AGQDLEMPFEMVFA
+286 AGQDLEMPFQMVFA

-337 ATLRSCPAHRALARE
+337 AALRSCPAHRALARE
-352 AATQSIVLLRNEP
+352 AATQSIVLLRNEL
-365 PRIGPQPNPL
+365 PRNELARHELPRHEL

-380 LAVQQLAAQ
+380 SAAQ
-389 QIAAREPTGQQI
+389 QPAAPQ
-401 AARDPVLPFRDLTSL
+401 PVLPFRDLTSL
-416 ALIGR
+416 ALIGP

-430 RGSSDTRPSAEGVVT
+430 RGSSDTRPSAESVVT

-454 PELRIDY
+454 PQLRIDY

-466 PQAAAALAA
+466 ALAAAALAA

-506 MPPPQWLLQTLGPRT
+506 MPPPQWLLQTLGPRR

-581 GGGALLSQEWHD
+581 GGGGLLTREWHD

-646 IVYDLWHGYRRL
+646 IVYDLWHGYLRL

-673 SYSQFVTTTLSATL
+673 SYSQFETTELSATL
-687 MAGSDTSSKNGS
+687 IAAS
-699 DTSSDNAEPAISL
+699 DTSSDTSSDDGEPAIAL
-712 AVTVANSGA
+712 AVSVANSGA
-721 MEAAEVLQIYLE
+721 MAAAEVVQIYLE
-733 PPGLAVQR
+733 PPGQSVER
-741 PARTLVAF
+741 PVRALVAF
-749 ARVPLAAGS
+749 ARVPLASGS
-758 SQRITLTTPLHRL
+758 SQRITLTIPLHRL

-779 GFQIEAGIHRLVLAR
+779 GFMIEAGIHRLVVAR
-794 HCEDPGLVCELALDA
+794 HSEDPGLACELSLDA

>member
-1 LEQFRRHG
+1 
-9 EGLIAA
+9 
-15 DGHAPGARQDGPY
+15 
-28 FEEMRD
+28 MRD
-34 IPAAIRARA
+34 TPAAITARA
-43 LVLLAQLSDAEKL
+43 LVLLAQLSTAEKL
-56 ALLDG
+56 ALLAG
-61 DTPFWSGMADIALAD
+61 DTPFWSGMADIALGD

-93 AGLQFVDGPRGVV
+93 EGLQFVDGPRGVV

-117 IARGASWNPEL
+117 IARGASWNPAL

-133 EAIALEARSFG
+133 EAIALEARSLG

-166 TYGEDPVHVGAMGA
+166 TYGEDPMHVGAMGA

-186 QRHTIACVK
+186 ERHAIACVK

-205 RFLVDVQVDKRVLH
+205 RFLVDVQVETRVLH

-264 GFNGFVVSDFI
+264 GFKGFVVSDFI

-286 AGQDLEMPFEMVFA
+286 AGQDLEMPFRMVFE
-300 GCLAEALAAGR
+300 GCLPQAVATGR

-324 LQAQLAVPAGTYP
+324 LQVQLGVPAGSYP
-337 ATLRSCPAHRALARE
+337 ATLRSCPAHRALARQ
-352 AATQSIVLLRNEP
+352 AATESIVLLRN
-365 PRIGPQPNPL
+365 GL
-375 LPDQQ
+375 LANQQ
-380 LAVQQLAAQ
+380 
-389 QIAAREPTGQQI
+389 
-401 AARDPVLPFRDLTSL
+401 PVLPFHGLSSL
-416 ALIGR
+416 AVIGA
-421 LAAVPNLGD
+421 LAAAPNLGD
-430 RGSSDTRPSAEGVVT
+430 RGSSDTRPPAQSVVT

-454 PELRIDY
+454 PQLRIAFDS
-461 HNGED
+461 GED
-466 PQAAAALAA
+466 PLAAAALAA

-506 MPPPQWLLQTLGPRT
+506 MPPPQWLLQTLGPRR

-531 LVARITSQASARQ
+531 LVAGITSQASARQ

-550 GDRTDLRLPA
+550 GDRTDLRLPPD
-560 EQVALIRQVAAAN
+560 QVALIRQVAAAN

-581 GGGALLSQEWHD
+581 GGGGLLTQEWHD
-593 AVPGL
+593 AVAGL

-631 STTDQ
+631 TSADH
-636 LPPFEPRARR
+636 LPSFEPRARR
-646 IVYDLWHGYRRL
+646 VVYDLWHGYRRL
-658 GRDGQAAAFPFGYGL
+658 GREGHPAAFPFGFGL
-673 SYSQFVTTTLSATL
+673 SYSSFECTQLQAVLNPAAQT
-687 MAGSDTSSKNGS
+687 AGPDSDQG
-699 DTSSDNAEPAISL
+699 AIEVD
-712 AVTVANSGA
+712 VTVCNSGA
-721 MEAAEVLQIYLE
+721 MAAEEVVQVYLE
-733 PPGLAVQR
+733 PPGQAVQR

-749 ARVPLAAGS
+749 ARVPLAAGAC
-758 SQRITLTTPLHRL
+758 QRITLEIPLRRL

-779 GFQIEAGIHRLVLAR
+779 GFVIEAGIHRLVVAR
-794 HCEDPGLVCELALDA
+794 HSEDPGLACEVLLGA

>member
-1 LEQFRRHG
+1 
-9 EGLIAA
+9 
-15 DGHAPGARQDGPY
+15 
-28 FEEMRD
+28 
-34 IPAAIRARA
+34 
-43 LVLLAQLSDAEKL
+43 
-56 ALLDG
+56 
-61 DTPFWSGMADIALAD
+61 
-76 ASHSH
+76 
-81 PWPADQLPRLGL
+81 
-93 AGLQFVDGPRGVV
+93 
-106 LKGGAT
+106 
-112 TFPVP
+112 
-117 IARGASWNPEL
+117 
-128 EQRIG
+128 
-133 EAIALEARSFG
+133 
-144 ANWVAAVCVNLLR
+144 VAAVCVNLLR

-180 ACTRGL
+180 ACVRGL
-186 QRHTIACVK
+186 ERHAIACVK

-264 GFNGFVVSDFI
+264 GFKGFVVSDFI

-286 AGQDLEMPFEMVFA
+286 AGQDLEMPFQMVFA

-324 LQAQLAVPAGTYP
+324 LQAQLAVPAGSYP
-337 ATLRSCPAHRALARE
+337 ATLRSCPAHRALARD
-352 AATQSIVLLRNEP
+352 AATQSIVLLRNEL
-365 PRIGPQPNPL
+365 PRHELPRHRLLPTAPLPNAL

-380 LAVQQLAAQ
+380 PAAPQPLAPQ
-389 QIAAREPTGQQI
+389 
-401 AARDPVLPFRDLTSL
+401 PVLPFRDLTSL
-416 ALIGR
+416 ALIGS
-421 LAAVPNLGD
+421 LAALPNLGD
-430 RGSSDTRPSAEGVVT
+430 RGSSDTRPSAQCVVT

-454 PELRIDY
+454 PQLRISY

-466 PQAAAALAA
+466 PLAAAALAA

-531 LVARITSQASARQ
+531 LVGRITSQASARQ

-581 GGGALLSQEWHD
+581 GGGGLLTREWHD

-631 STTDQ
+631 SSADQ
-636 LPPFEPRARR
+636 LPLFEPRARR
-646 IVYDLWHGYRRL
+646 IVYDLWHGYRLL
-658 GRDGQAAAFPFGYGL
+658 GRDGQAAGFPFGYGL
-673 SYSQFVTTTLSATL
+673 SYSQFVTTELSATL
-687 MAGSDTSSKNGS
+687 MAGADTITN
-699 DTSSDNAEPAISL
+699 TSSDNVEPAISL
-712 AVTVANSGA
+712 AVTVANSGTMA
-721 MEAAEVLQIYLE
+721 AAEVLQIYLE
-733 PPGLAVQR
+733 PPGQAVQR
-741 PARTLVAF
+741 PARVLVGF
-749 ARVPLAAGS
+749 ARVDLAAGAC
-758 SQRITLTTPLHRL
+758 QLITLTIPLHRL
-771 AFFDVHQD
+771 AFFDITQD

-794 HCEDPGLVCELALDA
+794 HCEDPGLACELSLGA